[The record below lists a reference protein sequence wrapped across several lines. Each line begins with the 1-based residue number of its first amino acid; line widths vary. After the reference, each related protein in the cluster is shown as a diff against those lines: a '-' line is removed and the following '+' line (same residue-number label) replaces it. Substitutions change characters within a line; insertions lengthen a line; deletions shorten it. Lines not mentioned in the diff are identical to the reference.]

1 MEFAEILIIL
11 SITAFATKAAA
22 YFMAQAAHLPLAD
35 RRSVAIRAVTIQAAI
50 LAIFVAFGPNI
61 LNFFH
66 VSIFA
71 LEVGGGLVLLIFAIG
86 LVLGEE
92 HPQDENA
99 PGVGK
104 SMAIYPLAVP
114 LLASPQA
121 IVAITIFST
130 RAGAGERGTIWAA
143 LATVIVANYAV
154 LLGLAQFI
162 GKKSKGASDGV
173 SLAPVVLRVVAL
185 LLTALAVE
193 IIVLG
198 LRGYGV
204 MPPMPAGAGH

>member
-1 MEFAEILIIL
+1 
-11 SITAFATKAAA
+11 
-22 YFMAQAAHLPLAD
+22 
-35 RRSVAIRAVTIQAAI
+35 
-50 LAIFVAFGPNI
+50 
-61 LNFFH
+61 
-66 VSIFA
+66 
-71 LEVGGGLVLLIFAIG
+71 
-86 LVLGEE
+86 
-92 HPQDENA
+92 
-99 PGVGK
+99 
-104 SMAIYPLAVP
+104 
-114 LLASPQA
+114 
-121 IVAITIFST
+121 
-130 RAGAGERGTIWAA
+130 
-143 LATVIVANYAV
+143 VIVANYAV